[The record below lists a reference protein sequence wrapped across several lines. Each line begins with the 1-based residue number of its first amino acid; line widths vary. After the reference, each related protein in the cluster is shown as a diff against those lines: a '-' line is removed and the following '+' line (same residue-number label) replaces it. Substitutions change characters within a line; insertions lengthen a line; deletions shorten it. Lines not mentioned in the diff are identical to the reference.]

1 MPSPSSLPAANR
13 RGPAGFSL
21 VELLVVVAVVAVI
34 IALLL
39 PAVQAAREAA
49 RRTACSNNVRQ
60 IAVALLHYE
69 TSNGRLPAAAIVSA
83 GVNTSACVGCWNPWA
98 EAREPA
104 HDPGDAHGTSWMLEI
119 LPFIEERGR
128 YDHWDRSANVVG
140 NAEAA
145 GDVQGFYC
153 PSRRGGI
160 RTDSGDHLNLPDP
173 SWRGGGTDYGGS
185 YGRLPGFE
193 VLTADDHRFMSRT
206 SLGAEKPFAGV
217 FRPRTGVPLAA
228 ILDGQSNTLLVGELQ
243 RLRPSPHDT
252 SSPGR
257 DIRTSH
263 DGWAVGGAATLFTT
277 NTAPARGN
285 PGGINNG
292 FFESAGSDHQ
302 GGGFFSLA
310 DGSVHF
316 IADSVD
322 AADNE
327 GVFPRLGSMSDGTA
341 ASLDAATR

>member
-1 MPSPSSLPAANR
+1 
-13 RGPAGFSL
+13 
-21 VELLVVVAVVAVI
+21 
-34 IALLL
+34 
-39 PAVQAAREAA
+39 
-49 RRTACSNNVRQ
+49 
-60 IAVALLHYE
+60 
-69 TSNGRLPAAAIVSA
+69 
-83 GVNTSACVGCWNPWA
+83 
-98 EAREPA
+98 
-104 HDPGDAHGTSWMLEI
+104 MLEI

-128 YDHWDRSANVVG
+128 YARWDRSANVVG

-160 RTDSGDHLNLPDP
+160 RTDSGDHLNLPDS
-173 SWRGGGTDYGGS
+173 SWRAGGTDYGGC

-252 SSPGR
+252 SSPAS
-257 DIRTSH
+257 DIRTSQ

-277 NTAPARGN
+277 NTALARGN

-302 GGGFFSLA
+302 GGGFFALA

-322 AADNE
+322 AADND
-327 GVFPRLGSMSDGTA
+327 GVFPRLGSMSDGTV

>member
-1 MPSPSSLPAANR
+1 MPSPLSLPAAHR
-13 RGPAGFSL
+13 RRPTGFSL
-21 VELLVVVAVVAVI
+21 VELLVVVAIVAVLV
-34 IALLL
+34 ALLL
-39 PAVQAAREAA
+39 PAVQSAREAA
-49 RRTACSNNVRQ
+49 RRTACGNNVRQ
-60 IAVALLHYE
+60 IATALLHYE

-83 GVNTSACVGCWNPWA
+83 GVNTTACAGCWNPWA

-104 HDPGDAHGTSWMLEI
+104 HDPGAAHGTSWMLEI
-119 LPFIEERGR
+119 LPFMEERGR
-128 YDHWDRSANVVG
+128 YDSWNRSANVIG

-145 GDVQGFYC
+145 ADVPGFYC
-153 PSRRGGI
+153 PSRRAGI
-160 RTDSGDHLNLPDP
+160 RTASGDHLNLPDP
-173 SWRGGGTDYGGS
+173 SWRGGGTDYGGN

-193 VLTADDHRFMSRT
+193 ALTADDHRFMSRT
-206 SLGAEKPFAGV
+206 SLGPEKPFAGV

-252 SSPGR
+252 SSPAR
-257 DIRTSH
+257 DIRTSQ

-302 GGGFFSLA
+302 GGAFFALA

-322 AADNE
+322 AADND
-327 GVFPRLGSMSDGTA
+327 GVFPRLGSMSDGTI